1 MRGGTRMLF
10 SGSTVTEARWGQTPP
25 AATRKPALPATE
37 TTVLLVA
44 SGCPP
49 PIKEQRVFIY
59 HQYHPV
65 SVRVGQQAER
75 GGI

>member
-1 MRGGTRMLF
+1 MLF
-10 SGSTVTEARWGQTPP
+10 SGSMVTEAKWGQTPPP

-37 TTVLLVA
+37 TTALLVA
-44 SGCPP
+44 SWPPPPP